1 MNTPPA
7 SIQTYGLVGLCGT
20 SCVVQSSLNPEQF
33 ASVSP
38 GYGQMAD
45 DLGMLVLEAGSAVA
59 PNATLGAEL
68 DEALPFL
75 WNLMLMAQEELE
87 GT

>member
-1 MNTPPA
+1 
-7 SIQTYGLVGLCGT
+7 
-20 SCVVQSSLNPEQF
+20 
-33 ASVSP
+33 
-38 GYGQMAD
+38 MAD